1 MEGAAASG
9 ENSVTFA
16 SRLRPRSH
24 TFPWEV
30 LAHQEETAP
39 LLCHA
44 CCPAGVGR
52 THGSVWAPVG
62 GGRAFFGIRADRLLE
77 GLSHTFPWKARPHQ
91 EKTLSPFS
99 FLTAGARCRRHTSF
113 LCGRRGGV
121 GSAGNKGMEF
131 LREPGHTFPWEVLPY
146 QEKTPCS
153 LIRLPSISP
162 DRWASSFASLH
173 SFIQWGQMC
182 FGESF
187 GTSARWVCGLGLDT
201 IAIPHLSTSATEHDI
216 ILINLL
222 TGAEPSSQPAAAFP
236 LVKSVLST
244 AFGFGEM
251 PEVDSWNL

>member
-1 MEGAAASG
+1 MQASHH
-9 ENSVTFA
+9 F
-16 SRLRPRSH
+16 
-24 TFPWEV
+24 F
-30 LAHQEETAP
+30 
-39 LLCHA
+39 C
-44 CCPAGVGR
+44 
-52 THGSVWAPVG
+52 VG
-62 GGRAFFGIRADRLLE
+62 GG
-77 GLSHTFPWKARPHQ
+77 GLGPP
-91 EKTLSPFS
+91 
-99 FLTAGARCRRHTSF
+99 
-113 LCGRRGGV
+113 
-121 GSAGNKGMEF
+121 GNKGMEF

-201 IAIPHLSTSATEHDI
+201 IAIPLLSTSATEHDI